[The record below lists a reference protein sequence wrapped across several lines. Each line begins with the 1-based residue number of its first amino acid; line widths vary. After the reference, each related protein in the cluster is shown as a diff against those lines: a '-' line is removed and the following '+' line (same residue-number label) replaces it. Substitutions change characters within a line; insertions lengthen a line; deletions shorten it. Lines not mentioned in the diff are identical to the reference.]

1 MLLDGFRSF
10 DFLYDTKDVI
20 QFLDSIVGSVG
31 PLFISSAQTNV
42 FCLDFIVT
50 DVAMG

>member
-1 MLLDGFRSF
+1 MN
-10 DFLYDTKDVI
+10 K
-20 QFLDSIVGSVG
+20 
-31 PLFISSAQTNV
+31 